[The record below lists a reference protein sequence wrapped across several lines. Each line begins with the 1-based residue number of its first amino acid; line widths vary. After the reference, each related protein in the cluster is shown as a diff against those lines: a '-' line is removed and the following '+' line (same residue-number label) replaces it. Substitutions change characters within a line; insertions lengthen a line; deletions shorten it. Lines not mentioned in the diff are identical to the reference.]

1 MVGSVWW
8 EVYGGKC
15 MRGGK
20 CMHVGSVG
28 NCMDVGKCMDAGKC
42 MDGGKCMKQR
52 WGISVQRE
60 CSLTLGFVV
69 VVCDGWNVAVTRGW
83 C

>member
-1 MVGSVWW
+1 MD
-8 EVYGGKC
+8 GGK
-15 MRGGK
+15 
-20 CMHVGSVG
+20 
-28 NCMDVGKCMDAGKC
+28 CMDVGKCMDA
-42 MDGGKCMKQR
+42 GKCMKQR

-60 CSLTLGFVV
+60 CSLTLGFVAVVVVV